1 MVTQDKFGIFQ
12 GELAKYQIT
21 ITRED
26 FDVQTCDFSIRLSW
40 GMFGQY
46 IEIPKSEMF
55 RDEEWH
61 MFFVFDTS
69 DMLGPIK
76 ATTTYYVAD
85 TDVEGGMRECVDMQ
99 VIGFVIETEC
109 ALMQPRC
116 KSNQILRFVSFERI
130 ARSDAQTLFLNL
142 LTVDGRPLTSVDGKH
157 FKVKK
162 SNLM

>member
-55 RDEEWH
+55 RDEEWN

-69 DMLGPIK
+69 GMLGPIK

-116 KSNQILRFVSFERI
+116 KSSQILRFVSFERI

>member
-46 IEIPKSEMF
+46 IEIQKSEMF

>member
-142 LTVDGRPLTSVDGKH
+142 MTVDGRPLTSVDGKH

>member
-1 MVTQDKFGIFQ
+1 MVTDEKFGIFK
-12 GELAKYQIT
+12 GELAKYQLT

-46 IEIPKSEMF
+46 IEIPKSEMY

-69 DMLGPIK
+69 DMMGPIK

-85 TDVEGGMRECVDMQ
+85 TDLADNMRECTDMQ
-99 VIGFVIETEC
+99 VIGFVVDSEC
-109 ALMQPRC
+109 SLMQARC
-116 KSNQILRFVSFERI
+116 KNNQTMRFVEFDRI
-130 ARSDAQTLFLNL
+130 ARSDAQTLFANL
-142 LTVDGRPLTSVDGKH
+142 LTVDGRPVTSVDGKH
-157 FKVKK
+157 FKVRK

>member
-55 RDEEWH
+55 RDEEWN
-61 MFFVFDTS
+61 MFFVFDSS

-76 ATTTYYVAD
+76 ATTIYYVAD

-116 KSNQILRFVSFERI
+116 KSNQILRFVSFDRI

-162 SNLM
+162 SNLT

>member
-12 GELAKYQIT
+12 GELAKYQII

-142 LTVDGRPLTSVDGKH
+142 LTVDGRPLTSVDGKQ
-157 FKVKK
+157 FRVRKA
-162 SNLM
+162 NLI

>member
-1 MVTQDKFGIFQ
+1 MITQEKFGIFQ

-26 FDVQTCDFSIRLSW
+26 FDVQTCDFSVRLSW

-46 IEIPKSEMF
+46 IEIPKSEMY

-61 MFFVFDTS
+61 MFFVFYTS
-69 DMLGPIK
+69 EMTGPIK
-76 ATTTYYVAD
+76 ATTTYYVED
-85 TDVEGGMRECVDMQ
+85 TDVEGGFRECTDMQ
-99 VIGFVIETEC
+99 VIGIVVDTEC

-116 KSNQILRFVSFERI
+116 KGGQTARFVEFDRV

>member
-46 IEIPKSEMF
+46 IEIQKSEMF

-116 KSNQILRFVSFERI
+116 KSNQILRFVSFDRI

>member
-116 KSNQILRFVSFERI
+116 KSNQILRFVSFDRI

-162 SNLM
+162 SNLT

>member
-99 VIGFVIETEC
+99 VIGFVTETACLQMQRRCNKC
-109 ALMQPRC
+109 A
-116 KSNQILRFVSFERI
+116 KSKFVEFDRI
-130 ARSDAQTLFLNL
+130 YRSDARTLFLNL
-142 LTVDGRPLTSVDGKH
+142 RTMSGEQLTTIDGSDLR
-157 FKVKK
+157 VKK
-162 SNLM
+162 HNLI

>member
-1 MVTQDKFGIFQ
+1 MVTDEKFGIFK
-12 GELAKYQIT
+12 GELAKYQLT

-46 IEIPKSEMF
+46 IEIPKSEMY

-69 DMLGPIK
+69 DMMGPIK

-85 TDVEGGMRECVDMQ
+85 TDLADNVRECTDMQ
-99 VIGFVIETEC
+99 VIGFVVDSERQQ
-109 ALMQPRC
+109 MMRRC
-116 KSNQILRFVSFERI
+116 KKCKKSVFVEFDRI
-130 ARSDAQTLFLNL
+130 YRSDANTLFLNL
-142 LTVDGRPLTSVDGKH
+142 MTVDGKYVTSVDENH
-157 FKVKK
+157 FKVRKT
-162 SNLM
+162 NLI

>member
-55 RDEEWH
+55 RDEEWN

>member
-26 FDVQTCDFSIRLSW
+26 FNVQTCDFSVRLSW

-69 DMLGPIK
+69 DMMGPIK

-85 TDVEGGMRECVDMQ
+85 TDLADNVRECTDMQ
-99 VIGFVIETEC
+99 VIGIVVDTEF

-116 KSNQILRFVSFERI
+116 KGGQTARFVEFDRV

-142 LTVDGRPLTSVDGKH
+142 LTVDGRPVTSVDGKH
-157 FKVKK
+157 FKVRK